1 MDFNGKIRL
10 WGDGTM
16 DVLILLLVILVIISL
31 NVTFF
36 ILFKKGK
43 LNLIVSGIIMMI
55 LAPVLGFLSGALFL
69 HFYDWSSGGT
79 GEGAG
84 YGGAFLGLITLANG
98 ILILLIGIIRW
109 IITISTKK
117 Y

>member
-1 MDFNGKIRL
+1 ME
-10 WGDGTM
+10 T
-16 DVLILLLVILVIISL
+16 LILSLFIIVIISL
-31 NVTFF
+31 NIAIF

-55 LAPVLGFLSGALFL
+55 LAPVFGFSSGALFL
-69 HFYDWSSGGT
+69 HFYDWDSGGT

-98 ILILLIGIIRW
+98 VLILVIGIIRW
-109 IITISTKK
+109 GIRWIVKIRTTQS
-117 Y
+117 

>member
-1 MDFNGKIRL
+1 MEG
-10 WGDGTM
+10 
-16 DVLILLLVILVIISL
+16 LILTLFILILISL
-31 NVTFF
+31 NVVFF

-43 LNLIVSGIIMMI
+43 LNLMVSGIIMMI
-55 LAPVLGFLSGALFL
+55 LAPVMGFSSGALFL

-98 ILILLIGIIRW
+98 VLILVIGIIRW
-109 IITISTKK
+109 FLHFVKK
-117 Y
+117 VN